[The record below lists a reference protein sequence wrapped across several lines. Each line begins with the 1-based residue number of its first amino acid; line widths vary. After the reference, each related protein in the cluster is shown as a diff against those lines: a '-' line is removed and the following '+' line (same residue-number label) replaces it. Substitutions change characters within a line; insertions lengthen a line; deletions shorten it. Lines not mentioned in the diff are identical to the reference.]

1 MDWTTLISVLA
12 PAITGLVG
20 WLFGSRKRN
29 LGYLDVQQ
37 HSLEVLIQSQQDFV
51 DRSVQMANELAR
63 IQSENASLKSE
74 NESLKR
80 QVARLQQQVDRL
92 RNQLNAFMD
101 ARKSPKVEL

>member
-20 WLFGSRKRN
+20 WLAGSRKRN
-29 LGYLDVQQ
+29 LSYLDVQQ

-92 RNQLNAFMD
+92 RNQLNAFLD
-101 ARKSPKVEL
+101 SRKPKVEL

>member
-51 DRSVQMANELAR
+51 DRSVQMAEDYAK
-63 IQSENASLKSE
+63 IKSENAILREE
-74 NESLKR
+74 NESLKK
-80 QVARLQQQVDRL
+80 QVSRLQQQVDRL
-92 RNQLNAFMD
+92 RNQLNAFLD
-101 ARKSPKVEL
+101 SRKPKVEL

>member
-92 RNQLNAFMD
+92 RTQLDAFLD
-101 ARKSPKVEL
+101 SRKPKVEL